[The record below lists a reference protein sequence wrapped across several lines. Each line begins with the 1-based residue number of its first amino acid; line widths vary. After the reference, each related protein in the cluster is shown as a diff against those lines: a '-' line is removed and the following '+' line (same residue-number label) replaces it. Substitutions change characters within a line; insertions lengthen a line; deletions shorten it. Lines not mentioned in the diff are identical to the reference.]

1 MEHDSDYFPPVARA
15 LLDRTLGV
23 PRAVSR
29 IPELAACRR
38 VTLYDATAGIIRYA
52 TPHERV
58 REGVAP
64 VDAFVLANPHVRFF
78 VERNP
83 GHADGEE
90 LACLAEV
97 RLRDLARVVGRIAG
111 ARIFG
116 RRVR

>member
-1 MEHDSDYFPPVARA
+1 VVAAERFGA
-15 LLDRTLGV
+15 
-23 PRAVSR
+23 
-29 IPELAACRR
+29 E
-38 VTLYDATAGIIRYA
+38 YDAAAGVIRYT

-64 VDAFVLANPHVRFF
+64 VDAAVLANPHVRFF

-83 GHADGEE
+83 GHAEGEE

-97 RLRDLARVVGRIAG
+97 RLRDLARAAGRIGG

-116 RRVR
+116 RRAR